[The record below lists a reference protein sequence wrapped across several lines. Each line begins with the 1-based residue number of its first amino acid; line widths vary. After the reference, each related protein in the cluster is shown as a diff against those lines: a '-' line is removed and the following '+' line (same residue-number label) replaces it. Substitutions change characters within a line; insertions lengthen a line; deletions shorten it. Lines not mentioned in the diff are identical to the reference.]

1 MKLLMDM
8 HTHTTAS
15 GHAYSSLQE
24 NIAVAKEKGLT
35 HYGVS
40 DHGPSMPGGAHLYY
54 FQNLRVIPREYQG
67 ITVLRGAEA
76 NIIDFSGTLDLNTED
91 YDYIDYFIASAHVPC
106 LRRGTVEENTTA
118 LVEAMKNPRVA
129 IIGHPD
135 DGRCP
140 VDYEVLV
147 AAAKKYNVLLE
158 VNNSSLNP
166 AGFRQNARQN
176 IISMLKLC
184 REHEVMVI
192 VNSDAHFSSSVGDF
206 SYALEIIEE
215 VDFPESLIM
224 NVDPE
229 KFLDYLKTKTSK

>member
-1 MKLLMDM
+1 MKFLLDM

-24 NIAVAKEKGLT
+24 NIAVAKERGLT

-40 DHGPSMPGGAHLYY
+40 DHGPAMPGGAHLYY

-76 NIIDFSGTLDLNTED
+76 NIIDFSGTLDLNTSEFD
-91 YDYIDYFIASAHVPC
+91 FIDYFIASAHVPC
-106 LRRGTVEENTTA
+106 LRRGTVDENTRA
-118 LVEAMKNPRVA
+118 LIEAMKNPRVS

-140 VDYEVLV
+140 LDYETLV
-147 AAAKKYNVLLE
+147 KAAKEHNVLLE

-184 REHEVMVI
+184 MEYEVKVI
-192 VNSDAHFSSSVGDF
+192 VNSDAHFSTLVGDF
-206 SYALEIIEE
+206 DFAKE
-215 VDFPESLIM
+215 VITEVNFPESLII
-224 NVDPE
+224 NTVPE
-229 KFLDYLKTKTSK
+229 AFIQFLKTKENS

>member
-67 ITVLRGAEA
+67 ITILRGAEA
-76 NIIDFSGTLDLNTED
+76 NIIDFSGSLDLNTEE
-91 YDYIDYFIASAHVPC
+91 YSYIDYFIASAHVPC
-106 LRRGTVEENTTA
+106 LRRGTVEENTKA

-140 VDYEVLV
+140 VDYQVLV
-147 AAAKKYNVLLE
+147 PAAKKYNVLLE

-184 REHEVMVI
+184 REYEVMVI
-192 VNSDAHFSSSVGDF
+192 VNSDAHFSTSVGDF
-206 SYALEIIEE
+206 SYAVEVLEE
-215 VDFPESLIM
+215 VDFPESLVI
-224 NVDPE
+224 NVEPE
-229 KFLDYLKTKTSK
+229 KFLEYLKTKTSK